1 MVAID
6 NSPGMTYPGYCLRD
20 GYTAGEVPVIVLCI
34 IRRQS
39 DRFDVFSAAGTGTV
53 FVATVYDRP
62 VDDTLPPI
70 WDSPAPTVGGLSI
83 PAAGETA
90 CGDGWAIRDRGGLLD
105 ILVCDGLVH
114 GAKAAEAAR
123 VAQDAFELLQGAD
136 TLMTYV
142 LPQATK
148 PSPHRTSS
156 GGP

>member
-90 CGDGWAIRDRGGLLD
+90 CGDGWAVRDRGGLLD
-105 ILVCDGLVH
+105 ILVCDGLGH
-114 GAKAAEAAR
+114 GAKAAERSEERR
-123 VAQDAFELLQGAD
+123 VGEECVSTVGSRW
-136 TLMTYV
+136 
-142 LPQATK
+142 
-148 PSPHRTSS
+148 SPHHYTKRNKNTDISS
-156 GGP
+156 RPT